1 MHFPCSKQRVGV
13 RETIHDCE
21 SNVGHSEDR
30 FGLSLRSGLQLQR
43 TCLFLGFV
51 SEARGV
57 SVEVWRR
64 QHLHKCVC
72 VDFCQSNKA
81 NTVSTTALPNTSV
94 DNIIQKT
101 LAVMNVSQTQA
112 ARFNQRGF
120 RAADLQSFCRSLA
133 RDNAPIGCSGI
144 LMQRLLL

>member
-1 MHFPCSKQRVGV
+1 MTANQ
-13 RETIHDCE
+13 I
-21 SNVGHSEDR
+21 VGHSEDR
-30 FGLSLRSGLQLQR
+30 FGLSLRSGQQLQR

-72 VDFCQSNKA
+72 ACVYFCQSDKA

-94 DNIIQKT
+94 DNIIQKP

-120 RAADLQSFCRSLA
+120 RAEDLQSFCLSMA
-133 RDNAPIGCSGI
+133 RDSAPIGCSGI

>member
-1 MHFPCSKQRVGV
+1 MTANQ
-13 RETIHDCE
+13 I
-21 SNVGHSEDR
+21 VGHSEDR

-51 SEARGV
+51 SEAQGL

-72 VDFCQSNKA
+72 VDFCQSDKA
-81 NTVSTTALPNTSV
+81 NTVSTTALPNASV

-101 LAVMNVSQTQA
+101 LAVMNVSQAQA

-120 RAADLQSFCRSLA
+120 HAADLQSFCLPLV
-133 RDNAPIGCSGI
+133 RDCSPIGCSAGI
-144 LMQRLLL
+144 LMQRFVLGLCPCGCDVRRLRV